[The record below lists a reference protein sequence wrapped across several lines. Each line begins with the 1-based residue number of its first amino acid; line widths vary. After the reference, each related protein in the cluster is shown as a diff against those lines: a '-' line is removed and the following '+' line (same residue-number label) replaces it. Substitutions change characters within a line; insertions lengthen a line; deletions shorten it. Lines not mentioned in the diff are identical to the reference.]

1 MKKNSTILITG
12 GLGFIGTHLVLA
24 LMKDNHRIIVFD
36 NFSNSNNFL
45 NKIISNKI
53 KIIKGDIRD
62 YHTMVQKLKK
72 FKIDVIIH
80 LAAVHYIPY
89 CDKNPNKTMDI
100 NLFGTINMLRFAE
113 LKKINRFIFSSTADV
128 YKDLKRPCSE
138 SDMIGNKTNYAISKI
153 LGEKTLQLYAQER
166 KIDYCIF
173 RLFNVYGDKDK
184 TPHFIP
190 SIIKQ
195 VKRGHSLKHGNI
207 NTIRDY
213 IHVDDVVAA
222 FIKIIS
228 GRTYPNAVFNIGSG
242 HGHSGKKIIEIIK
255 KIVKNDLI
263 LYKNKNLSRSVD
275 RRILVAN
282 IKLFSNTY
290 SWHPK
295 VKIADGLERM
305 LR

>member
-1 MKKNSTILITG
+1 MKKNNTILITG

-24 LMKDNHRIIVFD
+24 LMKSNYKIIVFD

-45 NKIISNKI
+45 INIINNKI

-62 YHTMVQKLKK
+62 YHAMLQKLTK

-80 LAAVHYIPY
+80 LAAIHYIPY
-89 CDKNPNKTMDI
+89 CDNNPNKTIDV
-100 NLFGTINMLRFAE
+100 NLSGTVNMLRFAE
-113 LKKINRFIFSSTADV
+113 NKKINRFIFTSTADV

-138 SDMIGNKTNYAISKI
+138 IDIIGNKTIYAISKI
-153 LGEKTLQLYAQER
+153 LDEKAIQLYTQER
-166 KIDYCIF
+166 KINFCIF
-173 RLFNVYGDKDK
+173 RLFNVYGSKDK

-195 VKRGHSLKHGNI
+195 IKTGRTINHGNI

-213 IHVDDVVAA
+213 IHIDDVVAA
-222 FIKIIS
+222 FTKIINS
-228 GRTYPNAVFNIGSG
+228 RTLPNAVFNIGSG
-242 HGHSGKKIIEIIK
+242 HGYSGKEIIEIIK
-255 KIVKNDLI
+255 KIIKRELI
-263 LYKNKNLSRSVD
+263 LHKNKKLSRSID
-275 RRILVAN
+275 RHILVAN
-282 IKLFSNTY
+282 NKLFSNTY

-295 VKIADGLERM
+295 VKITDGLERM